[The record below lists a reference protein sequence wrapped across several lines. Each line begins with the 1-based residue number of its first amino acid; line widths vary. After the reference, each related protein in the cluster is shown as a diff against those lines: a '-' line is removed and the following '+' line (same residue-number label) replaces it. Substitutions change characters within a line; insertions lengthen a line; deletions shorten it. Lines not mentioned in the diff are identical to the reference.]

1 MSPVY
6 TLGRYLDL
14 NNNWDVEDNTM
25 SFHIWT
31 GYETAQTWQFRYMD
45 DDYDVMPLA
54 SPMRF
59 TLERMGD

>member
-1 MSPVY
+1 M
-6 TLGRYLDL
+6 DL